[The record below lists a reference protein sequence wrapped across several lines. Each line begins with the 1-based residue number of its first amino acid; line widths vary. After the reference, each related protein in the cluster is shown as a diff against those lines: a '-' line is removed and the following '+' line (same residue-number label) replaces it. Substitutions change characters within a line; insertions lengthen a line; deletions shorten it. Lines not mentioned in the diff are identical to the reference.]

1 MEPFGD
7 LVVIIY
13 ADGKTMCEQNDI
25 EHIIENNRR
34 LIERLCI
41 SASAGNTELCAD
53 LVCECYLWM
62 WHRRGTLRPDAGS
75 LQVKAWVIWQCKSV
89 FSHRMRSAR
98 PRHVSLDTLPEKALA
113 SDSGNDHAELLEE
126 LAVDLRPRE
135 RRMLELLLEGYSTA
149 EIAAMM
155 GISTMAAKTL
165 RHRMIESMRLRHEKN
180 IKQ

>member
-1 MEPFGD
+1 MR
-7 LVVIIY
+7 
-13 ADGKTMCEQNDI
+13 EQNDI